1 MRLRIEEKIR
11 LGYIPKKKIR
21 YCKECG
27 VKVGKKKQFCDDCL
41 IKRRKRQSER
51 DYEKYRKSLPPR
63 KCKECGIEVSK
74 GKSYCPTCFNSHRR
88 KYPICGFEGCKELRG
103 FGIHSCENHSS
114 KNQDIRFMEEIV
126 SCNDCGCDLGKR
138 KNHKYQRFC
147 NDCSEIRK
155 DNGKKEQLIYYDKWF
170 KNKYHTDEDFRK
182 RHLEYQSK
190 YRKEREKTDEEYRK
204 RNVEYRKNY
213 YRKKKKS
220 LMKI

>member
-27 VKVGKKKQFCDDCL
+27 V
-41 IKRRKRQSER
+41 
-51 DYEKYRKSLPPR
+51 
-63 KCKECGIEVSK
+63 EVSK

-126 SCNDCGCDLGKR
+126 S
-138 KNHKYQRFC
+138 C